1 MGCVNV
7 WKKQLLRLCLLVHH
21 LEKYSYLYAQKLM
34 THKKMETKSA
44 KSKNF
49 INRLLECKRE
59 LRECIRNGADPK
71 EMKRIASKYGFTFA
85 TPL

>member
-1 MGCVNV
+1 
-7 WKKQLLRLCLLVHH
+7 
-21 LEKYSYLYAQKLM
+21 
-34 THKKMETKSA
+34 METKSA

-59 LRECIRNGADPK
+59 LRECIQKGADPK